1 MRAHRHNFWTL
12 SLPRSVRACS
22 YSVSF
27 IRPSHHLYRLQ
38 AVVCFSSSITP
49 SYFPPQ
55 FRVLLFSGTIRNG
68 LLSRNS
74 QNLGMCRSYRAILL
88 CNTPFVA
95 PSLVSLSSSSI
106 IDRWFWFVCCCSFRF
121 RLRFRRQIIQQCP
134 CRKSISAP
142 AWDLFDRKKSSPIN
156 SCTTADSTS
165 VSFHLRSVCSHKT
178 SRCERMR
185 ARKLRNNPATI
196 IAKTIS

>member
-95 PSLVSLSSSSI
+95 PSLVSLSSSFHPPLLI
-106 IDRWFWFVCCCSFRF
+106 LICVFVVRFRF
-121 RLRFRRQIIQQCP
+121 RFRRKIIQQCP

-156 SCTTADSTS
+156 SCTTAASTS